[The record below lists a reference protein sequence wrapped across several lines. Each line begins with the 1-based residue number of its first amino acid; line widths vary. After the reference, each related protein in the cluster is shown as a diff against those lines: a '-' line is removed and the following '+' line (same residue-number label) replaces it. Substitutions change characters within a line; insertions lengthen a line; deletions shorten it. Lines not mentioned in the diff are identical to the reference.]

1 MTKSLTRRTSIALGI
16 LMTSCLLAPAAM
28 AQTVYKTGVDAAFAP
43 HAMKT
48 LAGELEGFQ
57 IDLGK
62 ALGEEMGAS
71 IEIEGVENS
80 ALVPALLSKKYDF
93 LIAPVVVTPERT
105 EQMLFTEGYINTQFA
120 FTTKADSSGL
130 DKQEDLKGKKIAV
143 NKGSIYEQWAAA
155 NAEKY
160 GFSYDVYN
168 SNADAVQAVSSGRA
182 DANMAILTVAAFAAK
197 QNPAVKVAFGI
208 DSGLVTAL
216 AFRPDD
222 TAGRALFSNAIK
234 CLKLNGTIA
243 ELSQKWFDYTPAA
256 DASAVVPDI
265 GTGIEGMNGYDPAP
279 VTAACK

>member
-1 MTKSLTRRTSIALGI
+1 MNLFNRRTAVALG
-16 LMTSCLLAPAAM
+16 MLLTTAVMAPAM
-28 AQTVYKTGVDAAFAP
+28 AQDKVYKTGVDATFAP

-48 LAGELEGFQ
+48 LSGDLEGFQ

-62 ALGEEMGAS
+62 ALGEEMGAT

-80 ALVPALLSKKYDF
+80 ALVPALLSSKYDF
-93 LIAPVVVTPERT
+93 LIAPVVVTAERA

-120 FTTKADSSGL
+120 FTAKAETTGL
-130 DKQEDLKGKKIAV
+130 DKPEDLKGKKIAV
-143 NKGSIYEQWAAA
+143 NKGSIYEQWASA
-155 NAEKY
+155 NAEQY
-160 GFSYDVYN
+160 GFTYDVYN

-197 QNPAVKVAFGI
+197 QNPTVKVAFGI

-222 TAGRALFSNAIK
+222 TEGRALFSNAIK

-243 ELSQKWFDYTPAA
+243 ELSQKWFGYTPAA
-256 DASAVVPDI
+256 DASAVVPAA
-265 GTGIEGMNGYDPAP
+265 GTGIEGLNGYDATP
-279 VTAACK
+279 VTATCK